1 MKRMSKR
8 KSAFAQSRLL
18 LLRIPWKIL
27 IMFLMVA
34 LGVGTNAGVF
44 IVDSLLFPALPYSHP
59 EQLVTIRPEIQDG
72 DKGVSAEEFAG
83 LKRQTTV
90 FQDLNASTASAF
102 RLTTPGG
109 SQPITA
115 ALVTT
120 GYFQMMGDHFYL
132 GYDFIPSDGMA
143 ESNRVAILSHGM
155 WKRLGAN
162 KALVG
167 STISMDERPY
177 TVVGVLAPGLRDRG
191 APVTVPLIPSPE
203 RDVLDHQ
210 AMNVIGRLRPGISLR
225 QAQAEIDMALA
236 RTAHGSL
243 SEESARKLE
252 VEPLNSAS
260 LGNDRKFTI
269 WLLLGVVVFI
279 LLMES
284 VSVVSLL
291 RLRSEA
297 ALKIDWKVTRGFGV

>member
-1 MKRMSKR
+1 MNRMSKR
-8 KSAFAQSRLL
+8 TGALAQSRLL
-18 LLRIPWKIL
+18 LRKIPWPIL
-27 IMFLMVA
+27 IIIWMVA
-34 LGVGTNAGVF
+34 LGIGANAAVF
-44 IVDSLLFPALPYSHP
+44 MLGSLLSPALPYPHA
-59 EQLVTIRPEIQDG
+59 EQLVVIRPEIQDG
-72 DKGVSAEEFAG
+72 DKGVSAEDFAG

-90 FQDLNASTASAF
+90 FQDLNASTATAF
-102 RLTTPGG
+102 RLTTWAG
-109 SQPITA
+109 SQPIAA

-132 GYDFIPSDGMA
+132 GYDFISSDGRA

-155 WKRLGAN
+155 WEKLGAN
-162 KALVG
+162 KMLVG

-191 APVTVPLIPSPE
+191 APVTVPLIPSPK
-203 RDVLDHQ
+203 RAVLDHQ
-210 AMNVIGRLRPGISLR
+210 QMNVIGRLRPGISMR
-225 QAQAEIDMALA
+225 QAQADIDLA
-236 RTAHGSL
+236 VARIAHRGL
-243 SEESARKLE
+243 SEESAPKLE

-269 WLLLGVVVFI
+269 WLLLGVMMFV
-279 LLMES
+279 LLTES

-297 ALKIDWKVTRGFGV
+297 AFKRDWDPTR

>member
-1 MKRMSKR
+1 MNRMSKR
-8 KSAFAQSRLL
+8 KGAFAQSRLL
-18 LLRIPWKIL
+18 LRKIPWPIL
-27 IMFLMVA
+27 IIIWMVA
-34 LGVGTNAGVF
+34 LGIGANAGVF
-44 IVDSLLFPALPYSHP
+44 MLGSLLFPALPYPHP
-59 EQLVTIRPEIQDG
+59 EQLVVIRPEIQDG
-72 DKGVSAEEFAG
+72 DKGFSAEDFAG

-90 FQDLNASTASAF
+90 FQDLNGSTAYAF
-102 RLTTPGG
+102 RLTTQAG

-132 GYDFIPSDGMA
+132 GYDFIPSDGTA

-162 KALVG
+162 KMLVG

-191 APVTVPLIPSPE
+191 APVTVPLIPNPE
-203 RDVLDHQ
+203 REVLDHQ
-210 AMNVIGRLRPGISLR
+210 RMNVIGRLRPGISMR
-225 QAQAEIDMALA
+225 QAQADIDMAVA
-236 RTAHGSL
+236 RIAHDGL

-252 VEPLNSAS
+252 VEPINSAS

-269 WLLLGVVVFI
+269 WLLLGVVMFV

-284 VSVVSLL
+284 VSVASLH

-297 ALKIDWKVTRGFGV
+297 AFKRDWDPTRGFGL